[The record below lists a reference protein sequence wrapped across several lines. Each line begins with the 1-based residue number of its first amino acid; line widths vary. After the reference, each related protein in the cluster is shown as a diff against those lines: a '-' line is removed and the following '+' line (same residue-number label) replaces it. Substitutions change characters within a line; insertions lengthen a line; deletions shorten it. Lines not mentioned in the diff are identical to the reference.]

1 MRSPRAGLFGM
12 VGEVGVGED
21 GEREEGVV
29 HFVGVA
35 DRGPRPRRFLGD
47 GVGAE
52 GAEVAGVVGEG
63 AAERYGAGAA
73 LLEGGV
79 VEEGVGHRVEQLVGE
94 HGGLGRVFAEDLDL
108 AVFDAAEHVQHALG
122 VERLREA
129 VAERFE
135 HEGVV
140 GGLDPA
146 VGREVVLAGG
156 GGGEDG
162 GEEVVGAH
170 SLDGRGDA
178 LAARLPE
185 EREGAGGRPSPAQR
199 EDRRLQDGLREDVLG
214 GGGVEV
220 MEDGFDG
227 EGVLG
232 AERDVDALVGCGGL
246 QFEVESGAEAL
257 AEGEPPCAVEAASER
272 GVDDQLHAAGLVE
285 EAFGD
290 EFLGGGDD
298 AKRSLAFLYVGDDL
312 LGGLAGRAAL
322 HHEGDGGVADVEA
335 LVDVAAEGGDFA

>member
-1 MRSPRAGLFGM
+1 M
-12 VGEVGVGED
+12 VDDVGVGEN
-21 GEREEGVV
+21 GEGEEGVV
-29 HFVGVA
+29 HLVGVA
-35 DRGPRPRRFLGD
+35 DGGPSPRRFFGD

-63 AAERYGAGAA
+63 AAEGDGAGAA

-79 VEEGVGHRVEQLVGE
+79 VEEGVGHCVEQLVGE

-108 AVFDAAEHVQHALG
+108 AVFDAAERVQHALG
-122 VERLREA
+122 VQRLREA

-135 HEGVV
+135 HEGVI
-140 GGLDPA
+140 GRIDPA
-146 VGREVVLAGG
+146 AGREVVLAGG
-156 GGGEDG
+156 GGGKDG

-170 SLDGRGDA
+170 ALDGGGDA

-199 EDRRLQDGLREDVLG
+199 EDGGLQDGLREDVLRAG
-214 GGGVEV
+214 GIEV
-220 MEDGFDG
+220 GEDVLDG

-232 AERDVDALVGCGGL
+232 AERDIDALVGCGGL

-257 AEGEPPCAVEAASER
+257 AEGESPGAVEAASER

-285 EAFGD
+285 EALGD
-290 EFLGGGDD
+290 EFLVGGDD
-298 AKRSLAFLYVGDDL
+298 AEHALALLDVGDDL
-312 LGGLAGRAAL
+312 LGGLRGRAAL
-322 HHEGDGGVADVEA
+322 HHEGEGGVADMEA
-335 LVDVAAEGGDFA
+335 LVHLAAEGGDFA